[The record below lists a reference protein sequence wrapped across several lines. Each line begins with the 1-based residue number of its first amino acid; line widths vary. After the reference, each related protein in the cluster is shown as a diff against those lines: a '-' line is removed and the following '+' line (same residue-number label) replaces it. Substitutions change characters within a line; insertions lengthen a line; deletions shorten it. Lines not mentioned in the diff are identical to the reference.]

1 MRSSGGEV
9 DMITAITQ
17 IEVKPGTEKD
27 FEAAVAK
34 AAALAPAK
42 GHHGFELHRSKKRPH
57 RYLVIGK
64 WDTVDD
70 HLAFRASQVFAEW
83 RALLGPYFA
92 SPPDVEHTETVFS
105 IKR

>member
-42 GHHGFELHRSKKRPH
+42 GHHGFELHRSKKEAAPLSRD
-57 RYLVIGK
+57 R
-64 WDTVDD
+64 
-70 HLAFRASQVFAEW
+70 
-83 RALLGPYFA
+83 
-92 SPPDVEHTETVFS
+92 
-105 IKR
+105 